1 MSEISITKSLLTL
14 CLTFIFGGVFGQES
28 RNEIGF
34 VTENDL
40 YTSSV
45 YDRYYTNGLEI
56 YFIKPI
62 SARKAEK
69 RLLGFRAGQYLYNP
83 QTRDADNL
91 LVNDRPFCGLLFGE
105 ASIFRYYK
113 SENYFRTEVQLGY
126 IGPNSFGE
134 EMQETFHNLSNFKTV
149 RGWQNQIHN
158 AFLAQFNAT
167 HYLALPWVSNSKFS
181 FGWQN
186 KIQLGTILTGVTSGF
201 NARIAIHK
209 LLPIYESNLYQAS
222 AGKQTQPKPRE
233 LYFFLNPN
241 FNYQFYDAT
250 IQGSLFSDS
259 SPVTFDLIPIRF
271 VFEAGF
277 KYRYNRFN
285 AHYTFNYRSQ
295 EVDNNVNMA
304 YFYGSIKLGYLF

>member
-1 MSEISITKSLLTL
+1 MSEISIISVRVSLLL
-14 CLTFIFGGVFGQES
+14 LLVLFQSSAQES
-28 RNEIGF
+28 RIEMGF

-62 SARKAEK
+62 SNGSAEK

-83 QTRDADNL
+83 QTRNADNL

-105 ASIFRYYK
+105 ASISRYYQ
-113 SENYFRTEVQLGY
+113 SENYFRTELQLGY

-134 EMQETFHNLSNFKTV
+134 EMQETFHELSNFKTV

-158 AFLAQFNAT
+158 AFLAQLNVA
-167 HYLALPWVSNSKFS
+167 HYLSFPAFNSSKFS
-181 FGWQN
+181 MGWQN
-186 KIQLGTILTGVTSGF
+186 KLQMGTILNGVSSGLM
-201 NARIAIHK
+201 ARIAIHK
-209 LLPIYESNLYQAS
+209 LLPIFESNLYQAS
-222 AGKQTQPKPRE
+222 AGKQSRPKPKE

-241 FNYQFYDAT
+241 INYQFYDAT
-250 IQGSLFSDS
+250 IQGSMFSDS
-259 SPVTFDLIPIRF
+259 SPITFDLIPVRF

-277 KYRYNRFN
+277 KYRYHRFN

-295 EVDNNVNMA
+295 EVDNNVNMG
-304 YFYGSIKLGYLF
+304 YFYGSIKLGFLF